1 MTKMSLGLGNNMRT
15 WKTVH
20 SHPCSPN
27 TLDLCFQELWTQKL
41 MPRVEL
47 RTPAGFLRLPLPQ
60 VAAEVRWSPGQ
71 FDSTFHG
78 SLFPF
83 TGLVELGVQKPLF
96 KSCFVTKLLALRKPL
111 RFWGLHF
118 LISKIR
124 QLINRFLKSSNLYKQ
139 WFFSLAINFLAFHP
153 TASDFACLNFRWW
166 FALFNILYFLFCL
179 HLGCQWSQCQRDPW
193 VGG

>member
-1 MTKMSLGLGNNMRT
+1 MTKMSLGLGNNVWT

-41 MPRVEL
+41 TPRGEL

-60 VAAEVRWSPGQ
+60 VAAAPEVRWSPGRS
-71 FDSTFHG
+71 DNTFRG

-83 TGLVELGVQKPLF
+83 TGVVELGVQKPLF
-96 KSCFVTKLLALRKPL
+96 KSCFVTELLALRKPL

-118 LISKIR
+118 LIGNIR

-139 WFFSLAINFLAFHP
+139 WFFFLLLL
-153 TASDFACLNFRWW
+153 TS
-166 FALFNILYFLFCL
+166 
-179 HLGCQWSQCQRDPW
+179 
-193 VGG
+193 